1 MKKGFTALAS
11 LAMVVTVGGVY
22 ATWNYTQ
29 NQAADF
35 ASAEQS
41 VKLASEVITNQRIGT
56 ITVKGNGGIKID
68 DPDGDHEAEITL
80 EESTYFTIVVTPKA
94 GWTEENLETA
104 GKNGTPVTLE
114 YTVKVTGVPNQ
125 DGTIANYLT
134 CTKTGTIS
142 GADLV
147 RGDHITFVVQDYD
160 ADGDTVTDYSIA
172 TEFVFGSADNA
183 GVLALHT
190 VEEYRA
196 YKDMLVGAKITIE
209 VRDITVY
216 DDYTQQHQ

>member
-29 NQAADF
+29 NNAADF

-68 DPDGDHEAEITL
+68 DPNGDHAAEITL

-94 GWTEENLETA
+94 GWTVEDLKTA
-104 GKNGTPVTLE
+104 GKNGTSVTLQ
-114 YTVKVTGVPNQ
+114 YTVEITGVPNQ
-125 DGTIANYLT
+125 DGDIANYLI

-142 GADLV
+142 GDDLV
-147 RGDHITFVVQDYD
+147 SGERITFAVQDF
-160 ADGDTVTDYSIA
+160 DTDDDQVTDYSIA
-172 TEFVFGSADNA
+172 TEFVFGSAEDPQK
-183 GVLALHT
+183 LELHT

-196 YKDMLVGAKITIE
+196 YHDMLTGAKITIK
-209 VRDITVY
+209 VTDITEY
-216 DDYTQQHQ
+216 DEYTQQHQ

>member
-29 NQAADF
+29 NNAADF

-68 DPDGDHEAEITL
+68 DPDGDHAAEITL

-94 GWTEENLETA
+94 GWTVDDLKTA
-104 GKNGTPVTLE
+104 GKDGTSVTLQ
-114 YTVKVTGVPNQ
+114 YKIVVTGVPNE
-125 DGTIANYLT
+125 DGDVANYLI

-142 GADLV
+142 GDDLV
-147 RGDHITFVVQDYD
+147 SGAHLTFAVDEYDVDDDGVV
-160 ADGDTVTDYSIA
+160 DYSIA
-172 TEFVFGSADNA
+172 NEFVFGSVDAPQE
-183 GVLALHT
+183 LELHT

-196 YKDMLVGAKITIE
+196 YHDKLVGAKITIQ
-209 VRDITVY
+209 VTDITVY
-216 DDYTQQHQ
+216 DEYTQQHQ

>member
-29 NQAADF
+29 NNAADF

-68 DPDGDHEAEITL
+68 DPDGDHKAEITV

-94 GWTEENLETA
+94 GWTVDDLKTA
-104 GKNGTPVTLE
+104 GKNDSSVTLQ
-114 YTVKVTGVPNQ
+114 YKIVITGVPNK
-125 DGTIANYLT
+125 DNTVSDYLI

-142 GADLV
+142 GDALV
-147 RGDHITFVVQDYD
+147 SGEHITFGLTDYD
-160 ADGDTVTDYSIA
+160 TNEDGEVDYSIA
-172 TEFVFGSADNA
+172 NEFFFGSAENPEE
-183 GVLALHT
+183 LELHT

-196 YKDMLVGAKITIE
+196 YHTLISGAKITIQ
-209 VRDITVY
+209 VTDITVY
-216 DDYTQQHQ
+216 DEYTQQHQ